1 MPDPPSVSRVHDEVV
16 TVLPPVAPTA
26 RMFGMNLR
34 VLARAGHIGSRPD
47 LEEGL
52 ASIAGGEASAEH
64 VIWRM
69 RQIAFERR

>member
-1 MPDPPSVSRVHDEVV
+1 VQVIS
-16 TVLPPVAPTA
+16 AP
-26 RMFGMNLR
+26 
-34 VLARAGHIGSRPD
+34 
-47 LEEGL
+47 EEGL

>member
-1 MPDPPSVSRVHDEVV
+1 M
-16 TVLPPVAPTA
+16 LPPVASTA

-34 VLARAGHIGSRPD
+34 VLAGAGDIDPRPD

-52 ASIAGGEASAEH
+52 GSLASGEASGDQ
-64 VIWRM
+64 VVWRM